1 MKIFYLHKRNS
12 NIEYMNIE
20 YLQKAISI
28 LVELG
33 EKDLADEVRNI
44 TYLFLYTED
53 DKMDEDYETEEDCS
67 DSDMESE

>member
-1 MKIFYLHKRNS
+1 
-12 NIEYMNIE
+12 MNIE

-53 DKMDEDYETEEDCS
+53 DKMDSDYESEEDCT

>member
-1 MKIFYLHKRNS
+1 
-12 NIEYMNIE
+12 MNIE

-53 DKMDEDYETEEDCS
+53 EKMDEDYETEEDCS

>member
-1 MKIFYLHKRNS
+1 
-12 NIEYMNIE
+12 MNIE

-53 DKMDEDYETEEDCS
+53 DKMDDDYE
-67 DSDMESE
+67 SE

>member
-1 MKIFYLHKRNS
+1 
-12 NIEYMNIE
+12 MNIE

-53 DKMDEDYETEEDCS
+53 DKMDEDYESEEDYT

>member
-1 MKIFYLHKRNS
+1 
-12 NIEYMNIE
+12 MNIQH
-20 YLQKAISI
+20 LQKAISI

-33 EKDLADEVRNI
+33 ENDLADEVRNI

-53 DKMDEDYETEEDCS
+53 DKMDEDYENEEDCT

>member
-1 MKIFYLHKRNS
+1 
-12 NIEYMNIE
+12 MNIQH
-20 YLQKAISI
+20 LQKAISI

-44 TYLFLYTED
+44 THLFLYTED
-53 DKMDEDYETEEDCS
+53 DKMDEDYESEEDYT

>member
-1 MKIFYLHKRNS
+1 
-12 NIEYMNIE
+12 MNIE

-44 TYLFLYTED
+44 TYLFLYTDD
-53 DKMDEDYETEEDCS
+53 DKMDEDYESEEDYT

>member
-1 MKIFYLHKRNS
+1 
-12 NIEYMNIE
+12 MNIE

-33 EKDLADEVRNI
+33 EKDLADELRNI
-44 TYLFLYTED
+44 IHLFLYTED
-53 DKMDEDYETEEDCS
+53 EKMDEDYETEEDCT

>member
-1 MKIFYLHKRNS
+1 
-12 NIEYMNIE
+12 MNIE

-44 TYLFLYTED
+44 TYLFLYTEE
-53 DKMDEDYETEEDCS
+53 DKMDEDYETEEDCT
-67 DSDMESE
+67 DSDIESE

>member
-1 MKIFYLHKRNS
+1 
-12 NIEYMNIE
+12 MNIE

-33 EKDLADEVRNI
+33 ENDLADELRNI
-44 TYLFLYTED
+44 IHLFLYTED
-53 DKMDEDYETEEDCS
+53 EKMDEDYETEEDCT

>member
-1 MKIFYLHKRNS
+1 
-12 NIEYMNIE
+12 MNIE

-53 DKMDEDYETEEDCS
+53 DKMDDDYESEEDYT